1 MFPVTITV
9 TNQAELN
16 AIMAALNLGSSDPST
31 GRGPAH
37 TAPQV
42 PAEKKPKAQA
52 DTSAT
57 TPDAPVGTQPT
68 ASAPAAAAPESEA
81 ANSDAA
87 QGGNSEEGAW
97 NTQDG
102 YKDTAEYQAVAK
114 AVVEVAKAKGR
125 EAAAA
130 LLEKVAGVKSLPES
144 LPSQA
149 DAIVAAFEEAKGA

>member
-16 AIMAALNLGSSDPST
+16 AIMAALTLGSSEPST

-37 TAPQV
+37 AAPQA
-42 PAEKKPKAQA
+42 PTEKKPKAQA
-52 DTSAT
+52 ATSAK
-57 TPDAPVGTQPT
+57 TPDAPADTQPT
-68 ASAPAAAAPESEA
+68 ASAPVAAAPESEA

-102 YKDTAEYQAVAK
+102 YKDSADYQAVAK
-114 AVVEVAKAKGR
+114 AVVDLARSKGR
-125 EAAAA
+125 EPAAA
-130 LLEKVAGVKSLPES
+130 LLEQVAGVKSLPES
-144 LPSQA
+144 KPSQA
-149 DAIVAAFEEAKGA
+149 QAIIEAFKAGV